1 MDELFDLVD
10 SNSTGIP
17 EPLRK
22 KIVETF
28 NIFVK
33 TVKARLV
40 YPSSSKLPQ
49 QFMEDFFGR
58 LGLLLDELDS
68 LTFKVEADRILY
80 EELEVYRAQS
90 KSENFAHAFFRDG
103 IVYFQFKQG
112 VLFKELESFT
122 EIIARMMRSASVD
135 DDLATLLWE
144 SAFEHI
150 SYKLMDDI
158 LNIETFEYG
167 ADSVKS
173 KNSPSKFDLQSLFE
187 NEIDLEITADDFTV
201 PAEERKK
208 QQRANPYLETVDSVS
223 EYIKRVANYEESEK
237 ALISEMVANNAVF
250 DFRAYIFNILFEILG
265 LEVDNAG
272 YHEGLELFAKVRDDF
287 IRAGDFRSA
296 GMILSRIIELEQAF
310 KNLKDL
316 KLDKIRGFIEDF
328 ATPVR
333 IKVIVDS
340 LNTGKDI
347 EYDQVIEYL
356 IMLPWQAI
364 NPLLGALGELK
375 HFTGRRAV
383 CKALVVLAADKV
395 ELLSRG
401 LDDPRWYV
409 VRNVVGI
416 IGKINSPRAMG
427 YFRKTIQHPDLRVRK
442 ETVVAAARAS
452 TNEAYDLLIMSLD
465 DDDERLQM
473 LALKELVDHKV
484 VKAFGAIEKIV
495 ANSDFKERST
505 DQIKE
510 LLEALAQL
518 GNDRSFNILKK
529 MATKFTLFAPEKQK
543 RLKNYAIRALGYVQ
557 TPEAAQL
564 LEKIAK
570 SRNQSLADTARRALN
585 RKTRSE

>member
-1 MDELFDLVD
+1 
-10 SNSTGIP
+10 
-17 EPLRK
+17 
-22 KIVETF
+22 
-28 NIFVK
+28 
-33 TVKARLV
+33 
-40 YPSSSKLPQ
+40 
-49 QFMEDFFGR
+49 
-58 LGLLLDELDS
+58 
-68 LTFKVEADRILY
+68 
-80 EELEVYRAQS
+80 
-90 KSENFAHAFFRDG
+90 
-103 IVYFQFKQG
+103 
-112 VLFKELESFT
+112 
-122 EIIARMMRSASVD
+122 
-135 DDLATLLWE
+135 
-144 SAFEHI
+144 
-150 SYKLMDDI
+150 